1 MIRGLTGALKSILA
15 FIAALVL
22 GVLVTA
28 AAFFFKI
35 LPDRERQKRAEDA
48 EARRRADAIKAEIA
62 KAHEQRSRETEVA
75 VAAIKTKAEETKGQD
90 SVALA
95 NDLLKEES

>member
-48 EARRRADAIKAEIA
+48 EARRRADAIKADIQ
-62 KAHEQRSRETEVA
+62 KAHAQRAQEAEVA
-75 VAAIKTKAEETKGQD
+75 VAAIEKKAEETKAQD

>member
-35 LPDRERQKRAEDA
+35 LPDRERRRREEDA

-62 KAHEQRSRETEVA
+62 KSHAHRAQETAVA
-75 VAAIKTKAEETKGQD
+75 VKAIEQKAEDARSAD

-95 NDLLKEES
+95 NDLLKEE

>member
-1 MIRGLTGALKSILA
+1 MRGLWDSVKSIFAFMLA
-15 FIAALVL
+15 VIMA
-22 GVLVTA
+22 VLVTA

-35 LPDRERQKRAEDA
+35 LPDRERRRREEDA

-62 KAHEQRSRETEVA
+62 KSHAHRAQETAVA
-75 VAAIKTKAEETKGQD
+75 VKAIEQKAEDARSAD

-95 NDLLKEES
+95 NDLLKEE